1 MIASFK
7 DIAAAMTRC
16 VSIIED
22 YTRLSPSSLPT
33 LNSFSGLPTLSAA
46 ELAKAVSTID
56 ATSIPVE
63 KKKRNKAEKKPK
75 DPNAPKRPPS
85 AYILYQNEVRD
96 ALRSERPELA
106 YKDILALISEK
117 WKQLPDAERKVF
129 EAKYVDAQN
138 QFKTLDDAYKS
149 GAAVTKVSCPRVKA
163 CPAHVLIPARRCGRA
178 RCCRRVFRLLGRL
191 GRFRRRLAGG
201 S

>member
-117 WKQLPDAERKVF
+117 WKALPDAERKVF
-129 EAKYVDAQN
+129 EGKYVDAQN

-149 GAAVTKVSCPRVKA
+149 GAAVPKVSRPPITVVAETDGSPSLRPCLLLRM
-163 CPAHVLIPARRCGRA
+163 IRRI
-178 RCCRRVFRLLGRL
+178 RRTTQMTRTMTRW
-191 GRFRRRLAGG
+191 
-201 S
+201 

>member
-117 WKQLPDAERKVF
+117 WKALPDAERKVF

-149 GAAVTKVSCPRVKA
+149 GAVINKVSLPFRTRRA
-163 CPAHVLIPARRCGRA
+163 FEPTIARRCRWS
-178 RCCRRVFRLLGRL
+178 RCRRRFVGLVGRL
-191 GRFRRRLAGG
+191 RLFR
-201 S
+201 